1 MMQRDR
7 NSIRAMSGSGKR
19 HTGDDRGSG
28 DSGALNCQNQ
38 PLYVV
43 GGELAGKLEWG
54 SSGRRFKSSRPDF
67 TLKTAHLA
75 VMWSPVSGL
84 GKPET
89 TLFLSSLTL
98 KTLLS
103 HTQY

>member
-1 MMQRDR
+1 
-7 NSIRAMSGSGKR
+7 MSGSGKR

-54 SSGRRFKSSRPDF
+54 SSGRRFESARPDM
-67 TLKTAHLA
+67 TLDMAVYPPKCSTVGGLA
-75 VMWSPVSGL
+75 
-84 GKPET
+84 
-89 TLFLSSLTL
+89 
-98 KTLLS
+98 
-103 HTQY
+103 